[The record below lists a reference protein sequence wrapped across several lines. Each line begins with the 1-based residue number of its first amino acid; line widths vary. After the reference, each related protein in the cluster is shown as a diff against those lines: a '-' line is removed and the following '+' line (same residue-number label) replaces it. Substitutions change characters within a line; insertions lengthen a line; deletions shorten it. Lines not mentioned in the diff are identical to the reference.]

1 MFDFSCGFKEERG
14 FVTWQFLVFFL
25 FVVLSCV
32 AIIVLYLVIW
42 CYVRIQSNALKT
54 TLQKQSAVRSN
65 RLAFKLSLF
74 VLIYF
79 VQFGGNAV
87 EGLWIS
93 IAEPPLALR
102 YAAVVGSVTGGILN
116 GLVYFTI
123 RRTS

>member
-1 MFDFSCGFKEERG
+1 
-14 FVTWQFLVFFL
+14 
-25 FVVLSCV
+25 
-32 AIIVLYLVIW
+32 
-42 CYVRIQSNALKT
+42 
-54 TLQKQSAVRSN
+54 
-65 RLAFKLSLF
+65 

-116 GLVYFTI
+116 GLVFMMYTYMRRSSLYFCI
-123 RRTS
+123 NNNKKKII